1 MLLAI
6 IKKTNFIRKI
16 KLKINTAQHYPEI
29 CSNQQYF
36 QIFRQ
41 SDKHFTFRSKNSL
54 KTKAH
59 KKAKKCKN
67 SI

>member
-1 MLLAI
+1 MR
-6 IKKTNFIRKI
+6 IKNIHRDR
-16 KLKINTAQHYPEI
+16 P
-29 CSNQQYF
+29 NQQYF

-41 SDKHFTFRSKNSL
+41 SDKHFTFGSKNSL